1 MRKALIA
8 LLLILLASANTVAF
22 AQKQSTDKMA
32 VPGRLYVQFTDDNLR
47 MSAGRTGME
56 TFDRKARRYQ
66 VTAIEKAFPSLEV
79 IASHRPLAPST
90 EALRRVYIVHYD
102 ALDLPRN
109 VAKDFASL
117 SSVRYAEP
125 IYKKTFYGPT
135 PGEIEARQRATPDDP
150 SYSSQTHLPFLQL
163 DKAWDVV
170 KGQDSTVVIGIVDGG
185 THWRHE
191 DLIGNVWT
199 NPNEIDGDGID
210 NDGNGYVDDIHGWN
224 FENNTPDPSGPPN
237 TLSADHGTA
246 VAGAAAAVSDNG
258 IGISGASWNAQF
270 MGVGISCSGGGGVCY
285 PLEGT
290 LYAALTG
297 ADVITASYGGPQ
309 YSATDEMV
317 YQSATDEGA
326 LIVAAAGNEGTD
338 NDVRATYPA
347 NFRMVLSVGATRKS
361 SDNSFLNYGTT
372 VNVFAPGD
380 EIEVTKPN
388 DQYDAFSGTSF
399 SAPLTAGV
407 AALVKTAFPHFDPH
421 QIREQIRQTA
431 VSIDHANTA
440 PGKYGNGKVNAYAA
454 VTQAPLPGIRVT
466 DWSYQNQDGHANA
479 RRGDT
484 VKVQV
489 TFTNYHGAG
498 SGLSAELVTGT
509 GVLEWLE
516 SKMSLGSMDKGD
528 TRDAT
533 FRFVVG
539 ESAPSKLAIALNPL
553 ITAAGLEDS
562 PDLLPLVINQTLVAV
577 HTTPQLSTSVTE
589 EGNIGHRDYFD
600 LLSLQNTKGFEFERA
615 DGIRQEMLFE
625 GGLLIATSPAQVSD
639 CLRQD
644 PGGNPLDP
652 FSRTQEADWAPAAGS
667 RLELISPGQQTSQES
682 RVILN
687 DDTAAS
693 PIGVEVLQET
703 FVADGSMNEDFII
716 YRYTITNKSPARI
729 EDMYVGVFFDWDLGD
744 NVENE
749 TGFDSSREVGYVLDS
764 KISPLAVA
772 GTLLLTSQTLNYSV
786 INNEEISQFSGDGF
800 TPAEKWHYLT
810 GGVRNDGVLTGLPVD
825 VSQMTSAGPI
835 NLDAGAEVTVAF
847 AIISGKNEA
856 DFLTNADNAQ
866 TLWNTIVVSATPDTP
881 PTASWEI
888 HSPYPHPTV
897 FPVTFRF
904 ETAASSVVQLE
915 VFDLLGRRVRQLLD
929 APRSGGV
936 HEVVWD
942 GHNSSGIRVAPGM
955 YMARMTAKHDSQM
968 YRRSRSVIV
977 LH

>member
-1 MRKALIA
+1 MHCIRKALVVSLFTLLTSTSA
-8 LLLILLASANTVAF
+8 LALAQQQSADN
-22 AQKQSTDKMA
+22 MA
-32 VPGRLYVQFTDDNLR
+32 LPGRLYVQFTDDNLR

-56 TFDRKARRYQ
+56 AFDRKARRYQ

-125 IYKKTFYGPT
+125 IYKKTYYGPT

-150 SYSSQTHLPFLQL
+150 SYSSQAHLPFLQL

-170 KGQDSTVVIGIVDGG
+170 KGLDSTAVIGIVDGG

-246 VAGAAAAVSDNG
+246 VAGVAAAVSDNG

-270 MGVGISCSGGGGVCY
+270 MGVGVSCSDGEAVCY

-338 NDVRATYPA
+338 NDISPVYPA
-347 NFRMVLSVGATRKS
+347 SYRMVLSVGATDKS
-361 SDNSFLNYGTT
+361 SDINFLNYGKT
-372 VNVFAPGD
+372 VNVFAPGND
-380 EIEVTKPN
+380 IEVTTPN
-388 DQYDAFSGTSF
+388 DQYNNWAGTSF
-399 SAPLTAGV
+399 SVPLTAGV
-407 AALVKTAFPHFDPH
+407 AALVKTAFPHFDAH
-421 QIREQIRQTA
+421 QLREHIRLTA

-466 DWSYQNQDGHANA
+466 DWSYQNQDA

-484 VKVQV
+484 VEV
-489 TFTNYHGAG
+489 TISFTNYHGDG
-498 SGLSAELVTGT
+498 SGLSAELVPGASA
-509 GVLEWLE
+509 LEWLI
-516 SKMSLGSMDKGD
+516 SKVSLGSMNKGD
-528 TRDAT
+528 TTDAT
-533 FRFVVG
+533 FQFIVDK
-539 ESAPSKLAIALNPL
+539 SAPPRLTVPVNPI

-562 PDLLPLVINQTLVAV
+562 PDLLLPILVNQTLTVE
-577 HTTPQLSTSVTE
+577 HTTAQLKASVTE

-600 LLSLQNTKGFEFERA
+600 LLNPPNIKGFEFERA

-644 PGGNPLDP
+644 PADDLFDLLNP
-652 FSRTQEADWAPAAGS
+652 SQEMDWAPAAGS
-667 RLELISPGQQTSQES
+667 RLEYISPGQRASQES
-682 RVILN
+682 RVTL
-687 DDTAAS
+687 DDLAAAS

-703 FVADGSMNEDFII
+703 FVEDGSMNEDFII

-729 EDMYVGVFFDWDLGD
+729 EDMYVGVFFDWDLG
-744 NVENE
+744 NNFENR

-764 KISPLAVA
+764 KNSPLAVA
-772 GTLLLTSQTLNYSV
+772 GTLLLTSQTLNYSA

-810 GGVRNDGVLTGLPVD
+810 GGVRNGGVITDFPAN

-915 VFDLLGRRVRQLLD
+915 IFDLLGRRVRQLLD

-942 GHNSSGIRVAPGM
+942 GHSSSGIRVAPGM
-955 YMARMTAKHDSQM
+955 YMARMTAKHDSQV